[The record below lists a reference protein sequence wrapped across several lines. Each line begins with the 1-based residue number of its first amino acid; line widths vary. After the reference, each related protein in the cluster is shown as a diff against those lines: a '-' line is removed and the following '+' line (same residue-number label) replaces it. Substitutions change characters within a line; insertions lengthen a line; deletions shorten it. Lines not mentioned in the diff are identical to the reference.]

1 MQRSLT
7 LCPDDEDDDVHGLLV
22 ARQVDEQRGQP
33 AVAAALDAH
42 QDAEEQERIAR
53 AARHLPSQL
62 EHGAAYELER
72 PVRSR
77 PGRRGGRGVPAALGR
92 SRWRGTARRRRCGAP
107 P

>member
-22 ARQVDEQRGQP
+22 ARQVDEQRGQL

-42 QDAEEQERIAR
+42 QDAKEQERIAR

-62 EHGAAYELER
+62 EHGAPEPTTFHR
-72 PVRSR
+72 MGST
-77 PGRRGGRGVPAALGR
+77 
-92 SRWRGTARRRRCGAP
+92 SCS
-107 P
+107 

>member
-7 LCPDDEDDDVHGLLV
+7 LYPDDEDDDVHGLLV

-62 EHGAAYELER
+62 EHGAPEPTTFHR
-72 PVRSR
+72 MGSTSCP
-77 PGRRGGRGVPAALGR
+77 
-92 SRWRGTARRRRCGAP
+92 
-107 P
+107 